1 MEKNKM
7 RIREEIFK
15 IPGAKLGGTNP
26 LPKFRNRKPVFPQ
39 FVGEAPEELLKT
51 GGYQCRALPYLVQDR
66 YNHEWSELSL
76 KSFVLENEYLEAR
89 FLPEYGGRLHSLY
102 DKRAKTDLLFANPV
116 IQPGN
121 LATRDAWLSGGIEW
135 NIGQFGH
142 TYTTCDNVFAAVLD
156 DGEGNDFLRIYEF
169 ERNKS
174 IFWQV
179 DFHLPD
185 GSPQLISH
193 VRMVNP
199 FPKNTST
206 YWWTN
211 IAVPSDENTRI
222 LASNKDVISFV
233 RGKCKCETLPNLEA
247 LPGLDVSYPNDS
259 AGAYDYFIQSE
270 CNGESTWEAAA
281 YKGGKVFYERSTAP
295 LYYKKLF
302 CWGNHPAGLHWQ
314 EFLSAGKGTGYYVEL
329 QAGIAPSQLH
339 DKIFPA
345 NSKYEWTQCFG
356 GATLDEKQLFDE
368 SYDKAVEYLNGEING
383 LLTKEEI
390 EALDAKYTKIADTPV
405 PEANIRHNGSGFGA
419 LEKKRMA
426 KDGDG
431 AVPAS
436 MTFPDSLIGKNEA
449 PWEYLLETGSIKE
462 TAPTEILTSFMTG
475 EKWIPRL
482 KEATQNNPTW
492 NAYLHYGIAVYDY
505 IRTDVLVGEAY
516 SEEANEI
523 QAAEAERAWL
533 ESVKLKPNVWAYRNL
548 AVLETSRGN
557 DAMAEEYYD
566 KALALPGV
574 FDDYAIA
581 SEYIMF
587 LNKIGK
593 FEKSYELYK
602 SLPEACKANDRIK
615 ISTSAAAVK
624 LFDVEYLEK
633 FFSEKHHAIREAENT
648 LTDVWFEY
656 CARKMAK
663 ERGMEN
669 LTEEELDKLIDEA
682 WESCPPDYD
691 IDFRMSTKRNSSYR
705 LG

>member
-1 MEKNKM
+1 M

-15 IPGAKLGGTNP
+15 IPGANLGGTSP
-26 LPKFRNRKPVFPQ
+26 LPKFRSRKPASPKFL
-39 FVGEAPEELLKT
+39 GEVPEELIKT
-51 GGYQCRALPYLVQDR
+51 AGYQSRPLPYLMQDR
-66 YNHEWSELSL
+66 YNHTWTELSL
-76 KSFVLENEYLEAR
+76 KSFVLENDYLEAR
-89 FLPEYGGRLHSLY
+89 FLPEFGGRLHSLY
-102 DKRAKTDLLFANPV
+102 DKREKRDLLFANPV

-174 IFWQV
+174 IFWQI

-185 GSPQLISH
+185 DSPRLISH
-193 VRMVNP
+193 VRMINP

-211 IAVPSDENTRI
+211 IAVPSNEKTRV
-222 LASNKDVISFV
+222 LASNKEVVSFV

-259 AGAYDYFIQSE
+259 AGAYDYFIQSK

-281 YKGGKVFYERSTAP
+281 YEGGKVFYERSTAP

-314 EFLSAGKGTGYYVEL
+314 EFLSAGKGHGYYVEL
-329 QAGIAPSQLH
+329 QAGIAPTQLH

-356 GATLDEKQLFDE
+356 GASLDEARLFDK
-368 SYDKAVEYLNGEING
+368 SYDAAVEYLDGEINA
-383 LLTKEEI
+383 LITKEQI
-390 EALDAKYTKIADTPV
+390 EALDEKYTKIADTPV
-405 PEANIRHNGSGFGA
+405 PESKIRHNGSGFGA
-419 LEKKRMA
+419 LEAMRMA
-426 KDGDG
+426 KDCDG
-431 AVPAS
+431 TVPPS
-436 MTFPDSLIGKNEA
+436 MTFPASLIGKNEE
-449 PWEYLLETGSIKE
+449 PWKYLLDNGSIKE
-462 TAPTEILTSFMTG
+462 TEPAEILSSFMTG
-475 EKWIPRL
+475 EKWMPRL
-482 KEATQNNPTW
+482 KEATEKAPTW
-492 NAYLHYGIAVYDY
+492 NAYLHYGIAVYNY
-505 IRTDVLVGEAY
+505 IRTDVLVAEAY
-516 SEEANEI
+516 SEEANEV

-533 ESVKLKPNVWAYRNL
+533 ESVRLRPNVWAYRNL
-548 AVLETSRGN
+548 AVLETNRGN
-557 DAMAEEYYD
+557 DEAAEAYYD
-566 KALALPGV
+566 KALALPEV

-593 FEKSYELYK
+593 FEKSFELYK
-602 SLPEACKANDRIK
+602 SLPDACKAVDRIK

-624 LFDVEYLEK
+624 LFDVEYFEK

-663 ERGMEN
+663 ERGIED
-669 LTEEELDKLIDEA
+669 LTEEVLDKLIDEA